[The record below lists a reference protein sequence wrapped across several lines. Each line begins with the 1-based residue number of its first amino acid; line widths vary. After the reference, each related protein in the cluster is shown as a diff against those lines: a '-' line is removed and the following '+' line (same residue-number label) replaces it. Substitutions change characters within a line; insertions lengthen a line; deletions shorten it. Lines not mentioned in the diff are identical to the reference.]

1 MEFRAS
7 MRAIHALGTTG
18 RSRATGTAVV
28 ACFILSVLFLIASAS
43 RLHAA
48 PVSCIGDHGNAQI
61 PGDACS
67 VP

>member
-7 MRAIHALGTTG
+7 TRALHALGTTG

-28 ACFILSVLFLIASAS
+28 ACLILSVLFLIASAS

-48 PVSCIGDHGNAQI
+48 TVPCMGDRGNAQI
-61 PGDACS
+61 PGDAGS
-67 VP
+67 IP